1 MQEPQASS
9 AFSRKIFSLSTRLAL
24 MVLCLALA
32 GYVIYTIALGPHAGV
47 YPTRVTV
54 KSESCE
60 LIQREGFVVQKY
72 TSTATICT
80 FTAGFRANLFAK
92 GGEVYLD
99 GRGFSLA
106 DHQLVATEL
115 VDEGAAIRAR
125 LTDIL
130 TLMLCTGFLL
140 GVLLVILKK

>member
-9 AFSRKIFSLSTRLAL
+9 AFSRKIISLSTRLAM
-24 MVLCLALA
+24 MVLCLAMA

-60 LIQREGFVVQKY
+60 FLQREGFVVQKF
-72 TSTATICT
+72 SNSATICT
-80 FTAGFRANLFAK
+80 LTAGYRANLFDK
-92 GGEVYLD
+92 GGELYLE
-99 GRGFSLA
+99 GRGFKLA

-115 VDEGAAIRAR
+115 VDEKAAILSR
-125 LTDIL
+125 LMDIL
-130 TLMLCTGFLL
+130 TLMLCSGFLI
-140 GVLLVILKK
+140 GALLAFI

>member
-1 MQEPQASS
+1 MQEHQPSS

-32 GYVIYTIALGPHAGV
+32 GYVIYTIGLGPHAGV

-60 LIQREGFVVQKY
+60 LMQREGFVVQKY

-80 FTAGFRANLFAK
+80 FTAGFRANLFTK

-99 GRGFSLA
+99 GRGFQLA

-115 VDEGAAIRAR
+115 VDEKAAILSR
-125 LTDIL
+125 LMDIL
-130 TLMLCTGFLL
+130 TLMLCS
-140 GVLLVILKK
+140 GVLLGALFALI